1 MYPMRYFAIWL
12 FTMVRVIGMAQ
23 DTQLTQTDRSIP
35 IKDKK
40 EMIDLK
46 PPEKSEYR
54 LDQDFYFNKK
64 IYFTAK
70 TREVQLSSYFYMNT
84 KNGMTA
90 YDIDVAKQIGK
101 DYTNM
106 DFAIK
111 LDDGNIFMYQRYPKT
126 NERIA
131 SIVREGLGFLPQY
144 LEDANDVEFFKLNM
158 EYTGDKAV
166 AGDKS
171 QFASKIYQG
180 VNMEGGHMFALV
192 SDNAGFNMNPDNKL
206 LILSFFGLGYIW
218 LDGITKLITGWESG
232 NYVARLE
239 RIEDTNFFFD
249 GKPYKSF
256 QQKADAEINKMEASV
271 KSAFDKEKEQL
282 DRQEQSINN
291 RRSARSSHPEDTRRQ
306 AIDREIVAIRQQLL
320 EKKKQLSGSVASSA
334 SEVSKNEG
342 NIDISNKKLHELMGG
357 NDMLEIWMLESKVEM
372 LEGEKTLLNPSASEK
387 DKRRANQK
395 VNCAER
401 RLHLINGIYK
411 EYLAIDNKFPDDEY
425 QRFIQKMNMMNLQLI
440 PALQTVCK

>member
-1 MYPMRYFAIWL
+1 MS
-12 FTMVRVIGMAQ
+12 MAQ
-23 DTQLTQTDRSIP
+23 DTSP
-35 IKDKK
+35 INPDSTFLMGDKM
-40 EMIDLK
+40 ELYILK
-46 PPEKSEYR
+46 PADKSEYR

-84 KNGMTA
+84 KNGMTG
-90 YDIDVAKQIGK
+90 YDIDVAKQLGK

-131 SIVREGLGFLPQY
+131 SIVREGPGFLPQY

-166 AGDKS
+166 AGDKN

-218 LDGITKLITGWESG
+218 LDGTTKLITGWESD

-256 QQKADAEINKMEASV
+256 QQKADAEINKFEVST
-271 KSAFDKEKEQL
+271 KSSFSKEKEQL
-282 DRQEQSINN
+282 DRQEQAINN
-291 RRSARSSHPEDTRRQ
+291 RQSSRSSQPEVARRQ
-306 AIDREIVAIRQQLL
+306 AIDREIVDIRKQIL
-320 EKKKQLSGSVASSA
+320 EKKEQLTGSAASKA
-334 SEVSKNEG
+334 SEVSKKQG
-342 NIDISNKKLHELMGG
+342 DLDVANKKLHELMGG

-372 LEGEKTLLNPSASEK
+372 LEGEKTLLNPAASEK
-387 DKRRANQK
+387 DKRGAHQK

-425 QRFIQKMNMMNLQLI
+425 QRFIQKMNIMNTQLI